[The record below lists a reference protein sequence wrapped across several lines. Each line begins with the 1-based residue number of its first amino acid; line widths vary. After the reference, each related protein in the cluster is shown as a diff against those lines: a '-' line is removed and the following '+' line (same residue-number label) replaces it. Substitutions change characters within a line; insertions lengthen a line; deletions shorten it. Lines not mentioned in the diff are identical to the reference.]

1 MYVTANHSLD
11 DLQRNQWL
19 KFLQD
24 VHPDIDPRAV
34 RLMDEMRLVAHT
46 LYQVGEQSL
55 VNTGLSYAQYRILI
69 GLLFYEW
76 AGNGSGLNPS
86 EISAYQGT
94 SRNTISA
101 LLRSLE
107 DEGLV
112 ERNLDRHDR
121 RRFNIRLTALGR
133 RKVQDHASHHMHIVD
148 QIFSILDEEEQQALS
163 KLLLILNQR
172 AQDIKEHTLHS
183 GLEGYH
189 ASSR

>member
-1 MYVTANHSLD
+1 MPENHTFN
-11 DLQRNQWL
+11 DLQRRQWL
-19 KFLQD
+19 RFLQEM
-24 VHPDIDPRAV
+24 HPDIDPGAV